1 MKARD
6 IYIMRKL
13 ILLTLAALAA
23 NVQTTSAQ
31 ETGTIA
37 PKPAYFCD
45 FENAATTDFTDQI
58 ITINGKR
65 WRLHNA
71 RITDSSINGIPQGK
85 RAVEIL
91 SGTPNNE
98 PASLE
103 LLDTVRGGSVAF
115 CFGHSGMDRTI
126 SRSSEADRKSV
137 V

>member
-71 RITDSSINGIPQGK
+71 RITNSFRNTK
-85 RAVEIL
+85 
-91 SGTPNNE
+91 
-98 PASLE
+98 
-103 LLDTVRGGSVAF
+103 
-115 CFGHSGMDRTI
+115 
-126 SRSSEADRKSV
+126 
-137 V
+137 